1 MTNYKMTMNDRL
13 RKAREGAGY
22 KTATDAIDHFGWK
35 SSTYRAHENGQN
47 NFRVEDASTYASA
60 YGVTAAWLLIG
71 EDKNTAPKTKP
82 IRLEKSHKHK
92 HNCIDQINAIALL
105 LRDDEN
111 NEDLLRKLE
120 ECIQSQKAKLNIS

>member
-1 MTNYKMTMNDRL
+1 MTNHKVTMNDRL

-47 NFRVEDASTYASA
+47 NFRVDDASTYADA

-71 EDKNTAPKTKP
+71 EEKNAAPKTKSNR
-82 IRLEKSHKHK
+82 IEKKHK
-92 HNCIDQINAIALL
+92 HNCIDQINAITLL

>member
-1 MTNYKMTMNDRL
+1 MNDRL

-47 NFRVEDASTYASA
+47 NFRVDDASTYADA

-71 EDKNTAPKTKP
+71 EEKNAAPKTKSNR
-82 IRLEKSHKHK
+82 IEKK